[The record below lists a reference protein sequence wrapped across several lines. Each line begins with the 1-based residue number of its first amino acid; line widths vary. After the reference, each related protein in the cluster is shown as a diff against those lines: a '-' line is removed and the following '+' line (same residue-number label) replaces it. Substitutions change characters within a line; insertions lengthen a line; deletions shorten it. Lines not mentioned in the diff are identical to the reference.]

1 MMIEALRIFC
11 GCCGRIFGVCRDC
24 YRGHKYC
31 SDACRIAG
39 YHQSHREA
47 QSNYRQTGKGKKQHC
62 ESEKRRRERKKQEL
76 KRTWGISGLK
86 KACMCFSMVIK
97 SLFKNYDPERGKGNC
112 SICGKDLVLSSNCIE
127 IIEPW
132 PLF

>member
-1 MMIEALRIFC
+1 MMIEALQIFC

-31 SDACRIAG
+31 SDACRTAG
-39 YHQSHREA
+39 YYQNRRKA
-47 QSNYRQTGKGKKQHC
+47 QSNYRQTGKGKEQHS
-62 ESEKRRRERKKQEL
+62 ESEKRRRERKKTEL
-76 KRTWGISGLK
+76 KRTRVIGRLK
-86 KACMCFSMVIK
+86 KACMCFSMIIK

-112 SICGKDLVLSSNCIE
+112 SICGKGFLISSNRIE

>member
-1 MMIEALRIFC
+1 MMIEALKIFC
-11 GCCGRIFGVCRDC
+11 ACCGRIFGVCRDC

-39 YHQSHREA
+39 YHQSRLKA
-47 QSNYRQTGKGKKQHC
+47 QNNYRQTGKGKKQHS
-62 ESEKRRRERKKQEL
+62 ESEKRRRKRKKTEL
-76 KRTWGISGLK
+76 KRIRVIGAIK
-86 KACMCFSMVIK
+86 KACMCFSMTIK

-112 SICGKDLVLSSNCIE
+112 LICGKGFLISSNSIE
-127 IIEPW
+127 VIEPW